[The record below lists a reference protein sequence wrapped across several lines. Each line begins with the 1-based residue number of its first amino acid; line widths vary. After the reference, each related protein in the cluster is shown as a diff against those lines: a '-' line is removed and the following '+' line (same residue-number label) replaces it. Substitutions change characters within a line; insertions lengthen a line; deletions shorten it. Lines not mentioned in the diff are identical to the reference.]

1 MATSRVP
8 GPVCGTNTGPF
19 DRGTLCLH
27 SSPVPGFA
35 DPVDLFPSLNQ
46 EWADDEGVRIV
57 LTPIQL
63 AAVLSGETIDE
74 EPTVTN
80 RLWGVGKL
88 IGGALEL
95 AGAGGLL
102 LVPEPTML
110 TKVAGATLGVHGVD
124 TSTSALRQ
132 IVSGKDTS
140 TMTAEGAKALSSALG
155 ADPKTAEMIGLGADI
170 AIPLI
175 AGGVG
180 ALRVIAV
187 RRGAISLAAEEAAG
201 GHTILKHVG
210 RTENQLRTRLAA
222 EPKIP
227 AASTFRTLADAER
240 HVGAAIKA
248 NRAQIEAW
256 AKTAAS
262 GNKLSFRHPFNLP
275 VGEGVVRATGQLQ
288 QMSKVLVVLRR
299 VQQNNRIYFVL
310 TAFPVP

>member
-1 MATSRVP
+1 MANSRVP
-8 GPVCGTNTGPF
+8 GPVCGSDAAPF
-19 DRGTLCLH
+19 DRGTLCLY
-27 SSPVPGFA
+27 SSPQPGPIGEVA
-35 DPVDLFPSLNQ
+35 QVHASELDWN
-46 EWADDEGVRIV
+46 DEEGIRIV
-57 LTPIQL
+57 LTPVQL
-63 AAVLSGETIDE
+63 AAVLSGESIE
-74 EPTVTN
+74 SEPTVAS
-80 RLWGVGKL
+80 RLWGLGKL
-88 IGGALEL
+88 AIGALEL
-95 AGAGGLL
+95 VGASGLL
-102 LVPEPTML
+102 LVPEPTAL

-124 TSTSALRQ
+124 TSASAIRQ
-132 IVSGKDTS
+132 IASGKETS
-140 TMTAEGAKALSSALG
+140 TFTAEAAQSLSGALG

-210 RTENQLRTRLAA
+210 RTEAQLRSRLAA

-227 AASTFRTLADAER
+227 AASTFRTLADAEK

-248 NRAQIEAW
+248 HRAQIEAW
-256 AKTAAS
+256 AKTAAN
-262 GNKLSFRHPFNLP
+262 GNKLSFRHPFN
-275 VGEGVVRATGQLQ
+275 VTIGEGVVRSTGQLQ